1 MVTSVPY
8 AAESRLSVAVCEG
21 GISGRPAPRFAWIS
35 TPFWRKVSP
44 SMEAAAIR
52 ATTNRRAWVR
62 VTTAA
67 CLSAASAFAY
77 LAYLANL
84 TQGII
89 VGALLDLPGREQ
101 EVAIAQHRATYWFM
115 ASLFCQTG
123 SMVIIALLLP
133 FASDE
138 SPSVRFIVRIVLAV
152 VFSLLLTLLIGV
164 VTFSMV
170 TGLHRFLVR

>member
-62 VTTAA
+62 VTAAA
-67 CLSAASAFAY
+67 CLSAASAFTY
-77 LAYLANL
+77 LAYL

-123 SMVIIALLLP
+123 SVVIIALLLP

>member
-1 MVTSVPY
+1 
-8 AAESRLSVAVCEG
+8 
-21 GISGRPAPRFAWIS
+21 
-35 TPFWRKVSP
+35 
-44 SMEAAAIR
+44 MEAAAIQ

-62 VTTAA
+62 VTAAA
-67 CLSAASAFAY
+67 CLSAGSAIAY
-77 LAYLANL
+77 LAYIG
-84 TQGII
+84 QGIV

-101 EVAIAQHRATYWFM
+101 EIAIAQHRATYWFM

-123 SMVIIALLLP
+123 SMAVIALLLP

-152 VFSLLLTLLIGV
+152 VFSLLLTLFMGV